1 MVCGEDIRLNHPSW
15 ANNYEQDLN
24 PEDQNINLLA
34 DLINNSTHSWN
45 INTVKSL
52 YNQSANHEILR
63 IPIPKTGGRK
73 DKLLWKHSSL
83 GDYQVDKTYNLLH

>member
-52 YNQSANHEILR
+52 YNQSASHEILR

-73 DKLLWKHSSL
+73 DKLLWKLETLKFRRLPSR
-83 GDYQVDKTYNLLH
+83 QNL